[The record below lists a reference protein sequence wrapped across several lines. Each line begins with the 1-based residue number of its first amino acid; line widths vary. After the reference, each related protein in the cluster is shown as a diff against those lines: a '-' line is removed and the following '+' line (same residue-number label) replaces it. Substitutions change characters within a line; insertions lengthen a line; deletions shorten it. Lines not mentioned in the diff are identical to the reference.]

1 MIRSKGEIMKRLLLV
16 TTLLLMGSSFVMA
29 ESIDEKM
36 QRIREA
42 SPQKR
47 VKLMNALKR
56 EIATMNKN
64 ERDATISA
72 LQTQNRSKQQVRQ
85 EVNNRVFEQAQE
97 MQQTQGRSQQ
107 QAVTDF
113 MKNRDETPM
122 KSPR

>member
-1 MIRSKGEIMKRLLLV
+1 MKRLLLV